1 MAETT
6 HSGLAKTLSSKEVL
20 ILSFGAM
27 IGWGW
32 IILTGE
38 WISEGGP
45 VGAIS
50 AFVLGGIVVGFV
62 AIIYS
67 ELASSMPLVGG
78 EHVYSL
84 RALGPIGSF
93 ICTWAIIFGYVTV
106 AAFEAVALPSAMA
119 YIVPGFNVVPL
130 WSVAGEPVYASW
142 VLVGVLGTL
151 FVTYLN
157 FIGIRPAAQFQ
168 IIMTVIIAFA
178 GVVLIAGALIG
189 GQPSP
194 DPSFGAG
201 TAGIFA
207 VMLMVPFMFVGFD
220 VIPQS
225 AEEANVPPRTLG
237 LLIILSVVM
246 AALFYMAV
254 IWGASRALPAST
266 LVDSPLPAAA
276 AMAELFDSQLMG
288 QLMALAGIAGIL
300 TSWNAFIIGGS
311 RALFA
316 LSESGMI
323 PASLS
328 KVHPEYNTPSNAIL
342 LIGGLSVLAPLF
354 GEQMLT
360 WIVNAGGLG
369 IVTAWFFVVVSFL
382 VLRYRE
388 PEMDRPYRVP
398 AGYLVG
404 ALGFVMT
411 AIFVS
416 LYLPGGGSAL
426 LWPYEWLIV
435 LLWCILGVVLF
446 VVSGADTTASAEDL
460 AGKLESLEKDDDV

>member
-6 HSGLAKTLSSKEVL
+6 QSGLAKTLSSKEVL

-32 IILTGE
+32 IILAGE

-45 VGAIS
+45 LGAIS
-50 AFVLGGIVVGFV
+50 AFVFGGIVVGVV
-62 AIIYS
+62 AVLYS
-67 ELASSMPLVGG
+67 ELASAMPLVGG

-93 ICTWAIIFGYVTV
+93 ICTWSIIFGYVTV

-119 YIVPGFNVVPL
+119 FIVPGFNAIPL
-130 WSVAGEPVYASW
+130 WSVAGEPVYGTW
-142 VLVGVLGTL
+142 ILVGIAGT
-151 FVTYLN
+151 VAMTYLN
-157 FIGIRPAAQFQ
+157 YIGIRPAAQFQ
-168 IIMTVIIAFA
+168 IIMTTIIAFA
-178 GVVLIAGALIG
+178 GIVLIAGAIWN

-194 DPSFGAG
+194 DPSFTAG
-201 TAGIFA
+201 TAGIFT
-207 VMLMVPFMFVGFD
+207 VVLMVPFMFVGFD

-225 AEEANVPPRTLG
+225 AEEADVPPRLLG
-237 LLIILSVVM
+237 MLLILSVAM
-246 AALFYMAV
+246 AALFYIAV
-254 IWGASRALPAST
+254 IWGSSRALPGAE
-266 LVDSPLPAAA
+266 LVESPLPAAE
-276 AMAELFDSQLMG
+276 AMAVVYNSQMMG

-311 RALFA
+311 RAMFA
-316 LSESGMI
+316 LSESGML
-323 PASLS
+323 PTPLS

-342 LIGGLSVLAPLF
+342 LIGGLSILAPLF

-369 IVTAWFFVVVSFL
+369 IVTAWFFVAISFL

-388 PEMDRPYRVP
+388 PEMNRPYKAP

-404 ALGFVMT
+404 TIGLIATAVFVY
-411 AIFVS
+411 
-416 LYLPGGGSAL
+416 LYLPGGESEL

-435 LLWCILGVVLF
+435 IAWVAVGIILYAA
-446 VVSGADTTASAEDL
+446 SGGETTETTQDL
-460 AGKLESLEKDDDV
+460 VEKLESLEED

>member
-1 MAETT
+1 MSGTSQ
-6 HSGLAKTLSSKEVL
+6 SGLEKALGKKEML

-32 IILTGE
+32 IILTGD
-38 WISEGGP
+38 WLQEGGP
-45 VGAIS
+45 LGAIT
-50 AFVLGGIVVGFV
+50 AFIVGGFV
-62 AIIYS
+62 VAIVAVIYS

-93 ICTWAIIFGYVTV
+93 VCTWAIIFGYVTV

-119 YIVPGFNVVPL
+119 FIVPGFNAFPL
-130 WSVAGEPVYASW
+130 WSVAGEPVYGTW
-142 VLVGVLGTL
+142 ILVGVLGTVG
-151 FVTYLN
+151 VTYLN
-157 FIGIRPAAQFQ
+157 YIGIRIAAQFQ
-168 IIMTVIIAFA
+168 IIMTAVIAFA
-178 GVVLIAGALIG
+178 GLVLIAGAVTS

-194 DPSFGAG
+194 DSSFGAG
-201 TAGIFA
+201 TAGILA
-207 VMLMVPFMFVGFD
+207 VVLMTPFMFVGFD

-225 AEEANVPPRTLG
+225 AEEADIPPRTLG
-237 LLIILSVVM
+237 LLIVLSVGM

-254 IWGASRALPAST
+254 IWGSSRALPGAE
-266 LVDSPLPAAA
+266 LVESPLPAAE
-276 AMAELFDSQLMG
+276 AMAILYDSQTIG
-288 QLMALAGIAGIL
+288 QIMALAGIAGIL

-316 LSESGMI
+316 LSESGML
-323 PASLS
+323 PEFLS

-369 IVTAWFFVVVSFL
+369 IVVAWFLVVVSFL

-388 PEMDRPYRVP
+388 PEMERPYKVP
-398 AGYLVG
+398 AGLFVG
-404 ALGFVMT
+404 VIAFVTT
-411 AIFVS
+411 AIFIF
-416 LYLPGGGSAL
+416 LYLPGGQSAL
-426 LWPYEWLIV
+426 LWPYEWAIV
-435 LLWCILGVVLF
+435 LGWCVLGVVLYLL
-446 VVSGADTTASAEDL
+446 SGDTEVETAEDVTKKVSAL
-460 AGKLESLEKDDDV
+460 KDD

>member
-1 MAETT
+1 MSDTT
-6 HSGLAKTLSSKEVL
+6 QSGLEKALGTKEML

-32 IILTGE
+32 IILAGD
-38 WISEGGP
+38 WINEGGP
-45 VGAIS
+45 MGAIA
-50 AFVLGGIVVGFV
+50 AFIAGGIVVSIV

-93 ICTWAIIFGYVTV
+93 VCTWAIIFGYVTV

-119 YIVPGFNVVPL
+119 FIIPGFNAIPL
-130 WSVAGEPVYASW
+130 WEVAGEPVYGTW
-142 VLVGVLGTL
+142 VLVGVLGTIG
-151 FVTYLN
+151 VTYLN
-157 FIGIRPAAQFQ
+157 YIGIRIAAQFQ
-168 IIMTVIIAFA
+168 IIMTVVIAFA
-178 GVVLIAGALIG
+178 GVVLISGAITS

-207 VMLMVPFMFVGFD
+207 VVLMTPFMFVGFD

-225 AEEANVPPRTLG
+225 AEEADIPARTLG
-237 LLIILSVVM
+237 LLILLSVGLASM
-246 AALFYMAV
+246 FYMAV
-254 IWGASRALPAST
+254 IWGSSRALSGAA
-266 LVDSPLPAAA
+266 LVDSPLPAAEAMEVLFSSTA
-276 AMAELFDSQLMG
+276 AG
-288 QLMALAGIAGIL
+288 QLMALAGIAGIM

-316 LSESGMI
+316 LAQSGML
-323 PASLS
+323 PKSLA

-342 LIGGLSVLAPLF
+342 LIGGLSVLAPFF
-354 GEQMLT
+354 GEQMLG

-369 IVTAWFFVVVSFL
+369 IVVAWFLVVVSFL

-388 PEMDRPYRVP
+388 PEMDRPYKVP
-398 AGYLVG
+398 GGSVVG
-404 ALGFVMT
+404 IVAFVLT
-411 AIFVS
+411 AIFIS
-416 LYLPGGGSAL
+416 LYLPGGQSAL

-435 LLWCILGVVLF
+435 LGWCVLGVVLYVF
-446 VVSGADTTASAEDL
+446 SGDEPVETSEEVVNRVNTFN
-460 AGKLESLEKDDDV
+460 DD

>member
-6 HSGLAKTLSSKEVL
+6 QSGLVKALSSKEVL

-45 VGAIS
+45 LGAVT
-50 AFVLGGIVVGFV
+50 AFVLGGIAVGIV
-62 AIIYS
+62 AVLYG
-67 ELASSMPLVGG
+67 ELAAAMPLVGG

-93 ICTWAIIFGYVTV
+93 ICTWSIIFGYVTV

-119 YIVPGFNVVPL
+119 FIIPGFNTIPL
-130 WSVAGEPVYASW
+130 WSVAGEPVYGTW
-142 VLVGVLGTL
+142 ILVGVAGTL
-151 FVTYLN
+151 AMTYLN
-157 FIGIRPAAQFQ
+157 YIGIRPAAQFQ
-168 IIMTVIIAFA
+168 IIMTTIIAFA
-178 GVVLIAGALIG
+178 GIILIAGAVWN

-194 DPSFGAG
+194 DSSFGAG

-225 AEEANVPPRTLG
+225 AEEADVPPRTLG
-237 LLIILSVVM
+237 ILLILSVAM

-254 IWGASRALPAST
+254 IWGSSRALPGSV
-266 LVDSPLPAAA
+266 LVESPLPAAA
-276 AMAELFDSQLMG
+276 AMAALYDSHVVG

-311 RALFA
+311 RAMFA
-316 LSESGMI
+316 LSESGML

-369 IVTAWFFVVVSFL
+369 IVTAWLFVAVSFL

-388 PEMDRPYRVP
+388 PEMNRPYKAP

-404 ALGFVMT
+404 TIGLIATVLFVY
-411 AIFVS
+411 
-416 LYLPGGGSAL
+416 LYLPGGESAL

-435 LLWCILGVVLF
+435 LAWIAIGIVLNAA
-446 VVSGADTTASAEDL
+446 SRGRTTETTQDL
-460 AGKLESLEKDDDV
+460 VEKLEALEDD

>member
-1 MAETT
+1 MSDTT
-6 HSGLAKTLSSKEVL
+6 QSGLKKALGKKEML

-32 IILTGE
+32 IILAGD
-38 WISEGGP
+38 WIQEGGP
-45 VGAIS
+45 LGAIS
-50 AFVLGGIVVGFV
+50 AFVAGGIVVGVV

-93 ICTWAIIFGYVTV
+93 VCTWAIIFGYVTV

-119 YIVPGFNVVPL
+119 FIIPGFNAVPL
-130 WSVAGEPVYASW
+130 WDVAGEPVYGTW
-142 VLVGVLGTL
+142 ILVGVLGTIG
-151 FVTYLN
+151 VTYLN
-157 FIGIRPAAQFQ
+157 YIGIRIAAQFQ
-168 IIMTVIIAFA
+168 IIMTLVIAFA
-178 GVVLIAGALIG
+178 GVVLIAGAITS

-207 VMLMVPFMFVGFD
+207 VVLMTPFMFVGFD

-225 AEEANVPPRTLG
+225 AEEADIPARTLG
-237 LLIILSVVM
+237 LLILLSVGM

-254 IWGASRALPAST
+254 IWGSSRALPGAE
-266 LVDSPLPAAA
+266 LVESSLPAAR
-276 AMAELFDSQLMG
+276 AMEVLYGSQTAG
-288 QLMALAGIAGIL
+288 QLMALAGVAGIL

-316 LSESGMI
+316 LSESGML
-323 PASLS
+323 PEPLS
-328 KVHPEYNTPSNAIL
+328 EVHPEYNTPSNAIL
-342 LIGGLSVLAPLF
+342 LIGGLSAIAPFF

-369 IVTAWFFVVVSFL
+369 IVVAWFLVVVSFL
-382 VLRYRE
+382 ILRYRE
-388 PEMDRPYRVP
+388 PGMERPYKVP

-404 ALGFVMT
+404 IIAFVMT
-411 AIFVS
+411 AIFIT
-416 LYLPGGGSAL
+416 LYLPGGQSAL
-426 LWPYEWLIV
+426 LWPYEWVFVLGWCVLGIV
-435 LLWCILGVVLF
+435 LYAFSGDTAVETSEEVVRRIEALN
-446 VVSGADTTASAEDL
+446 DE
-460 AGKLESLEKDDDV
+460 